1 MSKTTGFSL
10 ADLDLTS
17 ASEKA
22 FEFEYLRTDGSDTGV
37 FLTVL
42 GSQAPLVQAWVRK
55 SLNRR
60 RSQEAMA
67 AKRGKEVDRTVED
80 DEQFGVDAAAIRV
93 VAWRGITE
101 PYSTE
106 NALLLMTNNSELR
119 DQVFEA
125 SNNLGNFNKA

>member
-22 FEFEYLRTDGSDTGV
+22 FEFEYLRTDGSETGV

-42 GSQAPLVQAWVRK
+42 GSQAPLVQSWVRK

-67 AKRGKEVDRTVED
+67 AKRGKEIDRTVED

-101 PYSTE
+101 PYSPE

>member
-80 DEQFGVDAAAIRV
+80 DEQFGVDAAAIRIV
-93 VAWRGITE
+93 SWRGITE
-101 PYSTE
+101 PYSPE
-106 NALLLMTNNSELR
+106 NALLLMANNSELR
-119 DQVFEA
+119 DQVFEE
-125 SNNLGNFNKA
+125 SNNLGNFSKA